1 MNRLGKKSGPPP
13 KSGPTPQGLNISYN
27 TVRTVKQSG
36 EKKMADIDKALPNVE
51 QEINIPSDVEI
62 ADAEEAEQQE
72 LEEQGNPVEITE
84 NEDGSVDINYD
95 PAIASVANT
104 ENHYANLADHL
115 PDDILGRLSSNLF
128 QNYQDYKNSRKEWE
142 NSYKTGL
149 DLLGFKYENRTEP
162 FSGASGATHPVLA
175 EAVTQ
180 FQALAYKELLPAD
193 GPVRTQIIGIP
204 TPEKTQQSNRVKDF
218 MNFQLMDQMKEYEPE
233 FDQMLFYLPLAG
245 SAFKKVYYDEVLQR
259 AVSKFVPA
267 DDLIVPY
274 TATSLDDAEAII
286 HRIKISEN
294 ELRKQQV
301 AGFYRDIDLKPGQ
314 LNEDELQQKE
324 NELEGRTRSKEEDV
338 FNLLECHVNLD
349 LEGFEDINPEDDEPT
364 GIKLPYIVTIEEN
377 SREILSI
384 KRNYEVEDPQKSKVQ
399 YFVHFKFLPGLGF
412 YGFGLI
418 HMIGGLSR
426 TATSALRQLL
436 DAGTLSNLPA
446 GFKQRGIRIR
456 DDAQAIQPGE
466 FRDVD
471 APGGNIRDSFMMLP
485 FKEPS
490 ATLLQLMGVVVNA
503 GQRFASIADLQVGD
517 GNQQA
522 AVGTTVALLE
532 RGSRTMSAIHKR
544 IYAALKNEFKLLARV
559 FKLYLPAEYPYDV
572 VGGQRMIKQQDFDDR
587 VDILPVAD
595 PNIFSQTQRISLAQT
610 ELQLATSNPGIHNQY
625 AVYRNMYEALG
636 VKDIDKILIR
646 PQPPQ
651 PKDPALEHIDAL
663 AGKPF
668 QAFPGQDHRAHMTAH
683 LNFMA
688 TNIARNN
695 PVVMASL
702 EKNIFEHISLM
713 AQEQVEVEFRNE
725 LQQLQQMQMAMQ
737 QNPQMAQQ
745 MQMQVR
751 MLTEKIES
759 RKAVLIAEMME
770 EFMKEEKE
778 ITSQF
783 DNDPIAKLRARELDL
798 RAQENYRKEQEAKER
813 INLDKM
819 KSMMNQM
826 NQEEKLEQN
835 EDLAHLRADT
845 SLTKTVLQHELK
857 NKDKI

>member
-1 MNRLGKKSGPPP
+1 
-13 KSGPTPQGLNISYN
+13 
-27 TVRTVKQSG
+27 
-36 EKKMADIDKALPNVE
+36 MADIDKALPNE
-51 QEINIPSDVEI
+51 PRK
-62 ADAEEAEQQE
+62 E
-72 LEEQGNPVEITE
+72 LELPGEEEIQETLTEEVQEELSSPDDIEVSE
-84 NEDGSVDINYD
+84 NEDGSVDINLD
-95 PAIASVANT
+95 PQAASP
-104 ENHYANLADHL
+104 EGGDEHYANLAEFL
-115 PDDILGRLSSNLF
+115 PDDVLAPLASDLNSK
-128 QNYQDYKNSRKEWE
+128 YMDYSASRKDWE
-142 NSYKTGL
+142 KTYTTGL
-149 DLLGFKYENRTEP
+149 DLLGFKYDNRTEP

-193 GPVRTQIIGIP
+193 GPVRTQVLGVP
-204 TPEKTQQSNRVKDF
+204 TSEKTDQAGRVKDF
-218 MNFQLMDQMKEYEPE
+218 MNYEIMEKMKEYEPE
-233 FDQMLFYLPLAG
+233 FDQMLFNLPLAG
-245 SAFKKVYYDEVLQR
+245 SAFKKVYFDDMEQR

-286 HRIKISEN
+286 HRVKISEN

-301 AGFYRDIDLKPGQ
+301 AGFYKDVDVGKPQ
-314 LNEDELQQKE
+314 DKE
-324 NELEGRTRSKEEDV
+324 TDVEKKERELEGVSKTRDEDV
-338 FNLLECHVNLD
+338 FTLLECHVDLD
-349 LEGFEDINPEDDEPT
+349 LEGFEDMNQETGEPS
-364 GIKLPYIVTIEEN
+364 GIKIPYIVTLVEG
-377 SREILSI
+377 SHEILSVR
-384 KRNYEVEDPQKSKVQ
+384 RNYEIGDPKKTKIQ

-446 GFKQRGIRIR
+446 GFKMRGIRIR
-456 DDAQAIQPGE
+456 DDAQSIQPGE

-471 APGGNIRDSFMMLP
+471 APGGNLRDSFMMLP

-490 ATLLQLMGVVVNA
+490 QTLLSLMGIVVQA

-544 IYAALKNEFKLLARV
+544 IYSALKNEFRILARV
-559 FKLYLPAEYPYDV
+559 FKLYLPPEYPYDV
-572 VGGQRMIKQQDFDDR
+572 VGGQKMIKQSDFDDR

-610 ELQLATSNPGIHNQY
+610 ELQLAQSNPQMHNMY
-625 AVYRNMYEALG
+625 SAYRNMYEALG
-636 VKDIDKILIR
+636 IKNIDQVLVK
-646 PQPPQ
+646 PMQPM

-663 AGKPF
+663 GGKQF

-683 LNFMA
+683 LNFMG

-695 PVVMASL
+695 PMIMASL

-713 AQEQVEVEFRNE
+713 SQEQIEVEFRDE
-725 LQQLQQMQMAMQ
+725 LVQLQQMQQAMQ

-745 MQMQVR
+745 MQMQAK
-751 MLTEKIES
+751 MLQEKIES

-770 EFMKEEKE
+770 EFMKEEQK

-798 RAQENYRKEQEAKER
+798 RAMENDRKAKESEEKM
-813 INLDKM
+813 NLDKM
-819 KSMMNQM
+819 KAMMNQS

-835 EDLAHLRADT
+835 EELANLRADT
-845 SLTKTVLQHELK
+845 SIEKTILSKTLPSTDSMMK
-857 NKDKI
+857 NQGSMMPNISIMRRGDE

>member
-1 MNRLGKKSGPPP
+1 
-13 KSGPTPQGLNISYN
+13 
-27 TVRTVKQSG
+27 
-36 EKKMADIDKALPNVE
+36 MADNVDKALPNVE
-51 QEINIPSDVEI
+51 QELKVPSPEELVE
-62 ADAEEAEQQE
+62 AQAEETKKLNEAGE
-72 LEEQGNPVEITE
+72 PIEITE

-95 PAIASVANT
+95 PSVGSI
-104 ENHYANLADHL
+104 EGGQNHYDNLAEHL
-115 PDDILGRLSSNLF
+115 PEEVLGRLGSTLT
-128 QNYQDYKNSRKEWE
+128 QNYMDYKMSRKDWE
-142 NSYKTGL
+142 RSYTQGL
-149 DLLGFKYENRTEP
+149 DLLGFKYDNRTEP
-162 FSGASGATHPVLA
+162 FQGASGATHPVLA

-193 GPVRTQIIGIP
+193 GPVRTQVIGLQ
-204 TPEKTQQSNRVKDF
+204 TPDKIQQAQRVKDY
-218 MNFQLMDQMKEYEPE
+218 MNYELMEQMQEYEPE
-233 FDQMLFYLPLAG
+233 FDSMLFHLPLAG
-245 SAFKKVYYDEVLQR
+245 SAFKKVYYDEVQKR

-274 TATSLDDAEAII
+274 TATSLTDAEAVI
-286 HRIKISEN
+286 HVVKMPEN

-301 AGFYRDIDLKPGQ
+301 AGFYRDIELKPGSTQ
-314 LNEDELQQKE
+314 ETDVEKKE
-324 NELEGRTRSKEEDV
+324 RELEGTTRSREEDV

-349 LEGFEDINPEDDEPT
+349 LEGFEDIGQDNEPT

-377 SREILSI
+377 SRNILSI
-384 KRNYEVEDPQKSKVQ
+384 RRNFEIGDPKRNKIQ

-426 TATSALRQLL
+426 TATAALRQLL

-456 DDAQAIQPGE
+456 DDAQSIQPGE

-490 ATLLQLMGVVVNA
+490 QTLLALMGVVVQA
-503 GQRFASIADLQVGD
+503 GQRFASIADLQVGE

-544 IYAALKNEFKLLARV
+544 IYAALKQEFKLLARV
-559 FKLYLPAEYPYDV
+559 FKLYLPQQYPYDV
-572 VGGQRMIKQQDFDDR
+572 VGGQRMIKQMDFDDR

-610 ELQLATSNPGIHNQY
+610 ELQLATSNPKMHNMYQ
-625 AVYRNMYEALG
+625 AYRNMYEALG
-636 VKDIDKILIR
+636 VKNIDMILTR
-646 PQPPQ
+646 PAPNV

-668 QAFPGQDHRAHMTAH
+668 QAFPGQDHRAHITSH

-688 TNIARNN
+688 TNMARNN
-695 PVVMASL
+695 PIVMASL

-713 AQEQVEVEFRNE
+713 AQEQIELEFKEE
-725 LQQLQQMQMAMQ
+725 LPQLAQMLQMAQ
-737 QNPQMAQQ
+737 QNPQMQ
-745 MQMQVR
+745 MQARQLQQR
-751 MLTEKIES
+751 IEA

-770 EFMKEEKE
+770 EFMKEEKK

-798 RAQENYRKEQEAKER
+798 RAAENMRKEREGEER
-813 INLDKM
+813 IDLDRM
-819 KSMMNQM
+819 RTMMNQQ
-826 NQEEKLEQN
+826 NQDEKLDQN
-835 EDLAHLRADT
+835 EELAKLRANT
-845 SLTKTVLQHELK
+845 SIEKTILSKTLPSA
-857 NKDKI
+857 KDMGAGGVIIKQEN

>member
-1 MNRLGKKSGPPP
+1 
-13 KSGPTPQGLNISYN
+13 
-27 TVRTVKQSG
+27 
-36 EKKMADIDKALPNVE
+36 MAEIDKSLPNVE
-51 QEINIPSDVEI
+51 QTINVPSPEEI
-62 ADAEEAEQQE
+62 EEAT
-72 LEEQGNPVEITE
+72 LEEQKEVSEQGEPVEVTQ

-95 PAIASVANT
+95 PSIASI
-104 ENHYANLADHL
+104 EGDINHFDNLAQHL
-115 PDDILGRLSSNLF
+115 PDNVLGQLGTEIYE
-128 QNYQDYKNSRKEWE
+128 NYQDYKSSRKDWE
-142 NSYKTGL
+142 RTYKEGL
-149 DLLGFKYENRTEP
+149 DLLGFKYDNRTEP
-162 FSGASGATHPVLA
+162 FQGASGATHPVLA

-180 FQALAYKELLPAD
+180 FQALAYKELLPAE
-193 GPVRTQIIGIP
+193 GPVRTQVLGLA
-204 TPEKTQQSNRVKDF
+204 TPEKEQQSQRVKDF
-218 MNFQLMDQMKEYEPE
+218 MNYQLMDQMQDYEPD

-245 SAFKKVYYDEVLQR
+245 SSFKKVYYDEVEQK

-274 TATSLDDAEAII
+274 SATSLDDADAII
-286 HRIKISEN
+286 HVVKVSEN

-301 AGFYRDIDLKPGQ
+301 AGFYRDVELKPSTV
-314 LNEDELQQKE
+314 NESEVEQKE
-324 NELEGRTRSKEEDV
+324 RELEGQTKGREEDI

-349 LEGFEDINPEDDEPT
+349 LEGFEDVDEAGDPT
-364 GIKLPYIVTIEEN
+364 GIKLPYIVTLEEN
-377 SREILSI
+377 SREVLSI
-384 KRNYEVEDPQKSKVQ
+384 RRNYEVNDVKRNKIQ

-426 TATSALRQLL
+426 TATTALRQLI

-456 DDAQAIQPGE
+456 DDAQSIQPGE

-471 APGGNIRDSFMMLP
+471 APGGNIRDAFMMLP

-490 ATLLQLMGVVVNA
+490 QTLLALMGVVVQA
-503 GQRFASIADLQVGD
+503 GQRFASIADLQVGE

-544 IYAALKNEFKLLARV
+544 IYAALKKEFKLLARV
-559 FKLYLPAEYPYDV
+559 FKLYLPQEYPYDV
-572 VGGQRMIKQQDFDDR
+572 VGGQKTIKQSDFDDR

-610 ELQLATSNPGIHNQY
+610 ELQLAASNPGLHNQY
-625 AVYRNMYEALG
+625 QVYRNMYEALG

-668 QAFPGQDHRAHMTAH
+668 QAFPGQDHRAHITAH

-688 TNIARNN
+688 TNMARNA
-695 PVVMASL
+695 PVVMAAL
-702 EKNIFEHISLM
+702 EKNCFEHISLM
-713 AQEQVEVEFRNE
+713 AQEQVEMEFPNE
-725 LQQLQQMQMAMQ
+725 LQQIAMIQ
-737 QNPQMAQQ
+737 QNPQAMQNPQIQ
-745 MQMQVR
+745 MQIR
-751 MLTEKIES
+751 MLTEKIEA
-759 RKAVLIAEMME
+759 RKSQLIADMMGEFME
-770 EFMKEEKE
+770 EEKK

-798 RAQENYRKEQEAKER
+798 QAQENDRKRKADEDR
-813 INLDKM
+813 GNLDRM
-819 KSMMNQM
+819 KAMMNQAT
-826 NQEEKLEQN
+826 QQQKLDQN
-835 EDLAHLRADT
+835 EDLAQLRANT
-845 SLTKTVLQHELK
+845 SLEKTVLAAQLK
-857 NKDKI
+857 KGQ